1 MQQFGIGTLP
11 ILVTTSSA
19 ARGLKFPLIGHVIN
33 YDLPHTTEFEIHR
46 IAQTGTRVE
55 EKKGEG
61 TVPIPVGPAGKFGR
75 SISFFDPDRQSDRRI
90 APELVQRLIEV
101 DPSFTL
107 PVEHR
112 DELLSLPL
120 SGRTRSSR
128 FPQGIRRY
136 WKIGLFLQRH
146 KPMM

>member
-1 MQQFGIGTLP
+1 VETKVSVEKIGKLLSNRDLINTTMRDDQTLKICYNAMQQFGIGTLP

-19 ARGLKFPLIGHVIN
+19 ARGLKFPFIGHVIN

-46 IAQTGTRVE
+46 IAQTGTRVK

-90 APELVQRLIEV
+90 APELVQ
-101 DPSFTL
+101 
-107 PVEHR
+107 
-112 DELLSLPL
+112 
-120 SGRTRSSR
+120 
-128 FPQGIRRY
+128 
-136 WKIGLFLQRH
+136 
-146 KPMM
+146 